1 MMMKMKKMDEKTRM
15 KKLIIMKMKKE
26 LTMNASVALFS
37 ALQIEF
43 IKIYNDQS
51 GDSRREDGG
60 GDSSSGYSCSSC
72 NTWKTTQQNTSKR
85 Q

>member
-1 MMMKMKKMDEKTRM
+1 
-15 KKLIIMKMKKE
+15 
-26 LTMNASVALFS
+26 MNASVAFFS

-51 GDSRREDGG
+51 GDNRREDGG
-60 GDSSSGYSCSSC
+60 GDSGSGYSCSGC